1 MSTESGGVEAVE
13 GSSAQLEP
21 FIDQI
26 IGYITTGIEVAA
38 AIIIGISVVIA
49 FIGYF
54 RTLFRRQK
62 GEGSK
67 GDVIRFRLAGGLLLA
82 LDLVVGSDILTT
94 ILDPNAEELIRL
106 SVIVAV
112 RIILGWSLSKEI
124 SGHSEDLLTKK

>member
-1 MSTESGGVEAVE
+1 MSTESGVEAVE
-13 GSSAQLEP
+13 GSSESLEP

-26 IGYITTGIEVAA
+26 IGYITTGIDAAA

-49 FIGYF
+49 FVGYI

-124 SGHSEDLLTKK
+124 TGHSEDLLTKK

>member
-1 MSTESGGVEAVE
+1 LSTESGVEAVE
-13 GSSAQLEP
+13 GSSESLEP

-26 IGYITTGIEVAA
+26 IGYITTGIDAAA

-49 FIGYF
+49 FIGYI

-67 GDVIRFRLAGGLLLA
+67 GEVIRFRLAGGLLLA
-82 LDLVVGSDILTT
+82 LDLVVGADILTT

-106 SVIVAV
+106 SVIVAI

-124 SGHSEDLLTKK
+124 SGHSEDLLRK

>member
-1 MSTESGGVEAVE
+1 MSIGSGVEAVE
-13 GSSAQLEP
+13 GSSESLEP

-26 IGYITTGIEVAA
+26 IGYITTGIDAAA
-38 AIIIGISVVIA
+38 AIIIAISVVIA

-82 LDLVVGSDILTT
+82 LDFVVGSDILTT
-94 ILDPNAEELIRL
+94 ILDPNAEELVRL

>member
-1 MSTESGGVEAVE
+1 MSTESGVEAVE
-13 GSSAQLEP
+13 GSSESLEP

-26 IGYITTGIEVAA
+26 IGYITTGIDAAA

-49 FIGYF
+49 FIGYI

-67 GDVIRFRLAGGLLLA
+67 GEVIRFRLAGGLLLA
-82 LDLVVGSDILTT
+82 LDLVVGADILTT

-106 SVIVAV
+106 SVIVAI

-124 SGHSEDLLTKK
+124 SGHSEDLLRK

>member
-1 MSTESGGVEAVE
+1 LSTESGVEAVE
-13 GSSAQLEP
+13 GSSESLEP

-26 IGYITTGIEVAA
+26 IGYITTGIDAAA

-67 GDVIRFRLAGGLLLA
+67 GDVIRVRLVGGLLLA
-82 LDLVVGSDILTT
+82 LDFVVGSDILTT

-124 SGHSEDLLTKK
+124 TGHSEDLLTKK

>member
-1 MSTESGGVEAVE
+1 MSTESGVEAAVE
-13 GSSAQLEP
+13 GSSESMEP
-21 FIDQI
+21 FIDVI
-26 IGYITTGIEVAA
+26 IGYITTGIDVAA

-67 GDVIRFRLAGGLLLA
+67 EDVIRFRLAGGLLLA
-82 LDLVVGSDILTT
+82 LDLVVGADILTT
-94 ILDPNAEELIRL
+94 ILDPSAEDLIRL
-106 SVIVAV
+106 SVIVAI

-124 SGHSEDLLTKK
+124 SGHSEDLLRK

>member
-1 MSTESGGVEAVE
+1 MSTESGVEAVE
-13 GSSAQLEP
+13 GSSESLEP

-26 IGYITTGIEVAA
+26 IGYITTGIDAAA
-38 AIIIGISVVIA
+38 AIIIAISVIIA

-67 GDVIRFRLAGGLLLA
+67 GDVIRVRLVGGLLLA
-82 LDLVVGSDILTT
+82 LDFVVGSDILTT

-124 SGHSEDLLTKK
+124 TGHSEDLLRK